1 MNKELK
7 KLSRKEL
14 LELLLEQTKRIEELE
29 NEIDNLNKKLESK
42 KVIFKNAGSLADA
55 ALQLSGIFSVAQ
67 EAADIYLSNI
77 KDLKEKEE
85 KEIENLKNKMLEE
98 TARKCKKREKE
109 ANEFVQNIELEVK
122 NFVKENPEIKSKV
135 EDLRKFKSRRK

>member
-7 KLSRKEL
+7 KLKRKEL

-67 EAADIYLSNI
+67 ETADIYLSNI
-77 KDLKEKEE
+77 KDLKEKMVNFKLLGFKSF
-85 KEIENLKNKMLEE
+85 KEYKNNLKQELSLKPKNKNIM
-98 TARKCKKREKE
+98 EK
-109 ANEFVQNIELEVK
+109 
-122 NFVKENPEIKSKV
+122 
-135 EDLRKFKSRRK
+135 

>member
-7 KLSRKEL
+7 KLNRKEL

-85 KEIENLKNKMLEE
+85 KEIENLKNKMLKEA
-98 TARKCKKREKE
+98 ARKCKKREKE
-109 ANEFVQNIELEVK
+109 ADEFVQNVELEVK
-122 NFVKENPEIKSKV
+122 NIVKENPEIKSKV
-135 EDLRKFKSRRK
+135 EDFRKFKGRRK

>member
-7 KLSRKEL
+7 KLNRKEL
-14 LELLLEQTKRIEELE
+14 LELLLEQTRRIEELE
-29 NEIDNLNKKLESK
+29 NEIHNLNKKLESK

-109 ANEFVQNIELEVK
+109 ANEFVQNVELEVK
-122 NFVKENPEIKSKV
+122 NIVKENPEIKSKV
-135 EDLRKFKSRRK
+135 EDLRKFKGRRK

>member
-85 KEIENLKNKMLEE
+85 KEIENLKNKMLKEA
-98 TARKCKKREKE
+98 ARKCKKREKE
-109 ANEFVQNIELEVK
+109 ANEFVQNVELGVK
-122 NFVKENPEIKSKV
+122 NIVKENPEIKSKV
-135 EDLRKFKSRRK
+135 EDLRKFKGRRK

>member
-7 KLSRKEL
+7 KLNRKEL
-14 LELLLEQTKRIEELE
+14 LELLLEQTRRIEELE

-67 EAADIYLSNI
+67 EATDIYLNNI

-109 ANEFVQNIELEVK
+109 ANEFVQNVELEVK
-122 NFVKENPEIKSKV
+122 NIVKENPEIKSKV
-135 EDLRKFKSRRK
+135 EDLRKFKGRRK

>member
-55 ALQLSGIFSVAQ
+55 ALQLSGIFSVAH

-85 KEIENLKNKMLEE
+85 KEIENLKNKMLKEA
-98 TARKCKKREKE
+98 ARKCKKREKE
-109 ANEFVQNIELEVK
+109 ANEFVQNVELEVK
-122 NFVKENPEIKSKV
+122 NIVKENPEIKSKV
-135 EDLRKFKSRRK
+135 EDLRKFKGRRK

>member
-85 KEIENLKNKMLEE
+85 KEIENLKNKMLKEA
-98 TARKCKKREKE
+98 ARKCKKREKE
-109 ANEFVQNIELEVK
+109 ANKFVQNVELEVK
-122 NFVKENPEIKSKV
+122 NIVKENPEIKSKV
-135 EDLRKFKSRRK
+135 EDLRKFKGRRK

>member
-77 KDLKEKEE
+77 KDLKEKKE
-85 KEIENLKNKMLEE
+85 KEIENLKNKILKE

-109 ANEFVQNIELEVK
+109 ADEFVQNVELEVK
-122 NFVKENPEIKSKV
+122 NFVKENSEIKSKV
-135 EDLRKFKSRRK
+135 EDLRKFKGRRK

>member
-7 KLSRKEL
+7 KLNRKEL

-77 KDLKEKEE
+77 KDLKEKEQ
-85 KEIENLKNKMLEE
+85 KEIENLKNKILKE

-109 ANEFVQNIELEVK
+109 ANEFVQNVELEVK
-122 NFVKENPEIKSKV
+122 NIVKENPEIKSKV
-135 EDLRKFKSRRK
+135 EDLRKFKGRRK

>member
-7 KLSRKEL
+7 KLNRKEL

-85 KEIENLKNKMLEE
+85 KEIENLKNKMLKEA
-98 TARKCKKREKE
+98 ARKCKKGEKE
-109 ANEFVQNIELEVK
+109 ADEFVQNVELEVK
-122 NFVKENPEIKSKV
+122 NIVKENPEIKSKV
-135 EDLRKFKSRRK
+135 EDLRKFKGRRK